1 MSGMRTS
8 ARGRT
13 VWPATRAFK
22 FTLRQLC
29 NEYGSRK
36 VSTMLSQPAA
46 FVFSVTIGLL
56 GLFQLALAAGA
67 PWGRLAWG
75 GGHER
80 LPPGYRI
87 GSLVSILVYAVF
99 ATILLE
105 RAGLLAVLPSPEI
118 ASVGAWLIAGYGAL
132 GIVVNAISRSLP
144 ERLIMTP
151 VAVVLCG
158 SATLVAIGA

>member
-1 MSGMRTS
+1 
-8 ARGRT
+8 
-13 VWPATRAFK
+13 
-22 FTLRQLC
+22 
-29 NEYGSRK
+29 
-36 VSTMLSQPAA
+36 MLSQPAA

-80 LPPGYRI
+80 LPTGYRI

-99 ATILLE
+99 AAIVLE

-118 ASVGAWLIAGYGAL
+118 ARVGAWIIAGYMAL
-132 GIVVNAISRSLP
+132 GIVMNAISRSLP
-144 ERLIMTP
+144 ERLVMTP
-151 VAVVLCG
+151 VAVVLSG
-158 SATLVAIGA
+158 SATLVALGA

>member
-1 MSGMRTS
+1 
-8 ARGRT
+8 
-13 VWPATRAFK
+13 
-22 FTLRQLC
+22 LC

-80 LPPGYRI
+80 LPTGYRI
-87 GSLVSILVYAVF
+87 GSLVSILVYAVL
-99 ATILLE
+99 AVIVLE
-105 RAGLLAVLPSPEI
+105 RAGLLALLPSPQI
-118 ASVGAWLIAGYGAL
+118 ASLGVWIVAGYMAL
-132 GIVVNAISRSLP
+132 GIVMNAVSRSLP
-144 ERLIMTP
+144 ERLVMTP
-151 VAVVLCG
+151 VALVL
-158 SATLVAIGA
+158 SIAAALVAFGA